1 MLFLGLILQCF
12 LLFYIGADIPNRWMK
27 WIYIFMGIVFSL
39 SILFKINHWPYGTEG
54 LSVST
59 TVCLAIAAFYY
70 MNKSPKTIQDYL
82 LIGWLFSLAL
92 HFNITD
98 ISFDLKQYIGLLTSS
113 LLWINVIYALVL
125 QFRNTE

>member
-1 MLFLGLILQCF
+1 MLFLGFIFECF

-27 WIYIFMGIVFSL
+27 WIYILMGIIFSL
-39 SILFKINHWPYGTEG
+39 SIMFKINHWPYGTEG

-59 TVCLAIAAFYY
+59 TVCLAIAAYYY
-70 MNKSPKTIQDYL
+70 MNKSPKTIQNYL

-92 HFNITD
+92 FFNIRD
-98 ISFDLKQYIGLLTSS
+98 ISFDMKQYWGLLTSS
-113 LLWINVIYALVL
+113 LLCINVIYALVL

>member
-1 MLFLGLILQCF
+1 MLFVGFIFECF

-27 WIYIFMGIVFSL
+27 WIYILMGIIFSL

-59 TVCLAIAAFYY
+59 TVCLAIAAYY
-70 MNKSPKTIQDYL
+70 YINKSPKTIQNYL
-82 LIGWLFSLAL
+82 LIGWLFLLAL
-92 HFNITD
+92 HFNLTD
-98 ISFDLKQYIGLLTSS
+98 IGLNYKWYINLFASA
-113 LLWINVIYALVL
+113 LLWINVIFALVL